1 MISIKNQK
9 VIEFYKKRKHIDID
23 GINLVF
29 VELLEKL
36 EKNMTE
42 TINQNLSVELLKD
55 LSSKILSIEQQQKEQ
70 DTLLK
75 TIDERTREYGNNL
88 KSNLDMCVLSQKET
102 IVREIHNTIK
112 SNDTDNSKFIHKMI
126 SDNHELLSEKIQK
139 NLEKLPVDLQQTVL
153 SKQDIETALS
163 LTKETILSELAKVNS
178 VQNFSEELGKIMDSK
193 YTAFNASLSSRVD
206 TVLSSSNSTLSDI
219 LERLKPMASVE
230 EHFSSLRNSNI
241 KGKCGENKLEPIL
254 SNLLPDANVINS
266 SGNAQSG
273 DFIIERKDKSK
284 ILIDTKD
291 YNTSVPPKEV
301 EKIIRDVNKHKCN
314 GILLSQNSGIALKH
328 DYEISINNNFVIV
341 YVHNVQ
347 YNEDKIYVAIQII
360 DTLFPILQSQANLD
374 HESISSD
381 LLNTINKEFQAIVEQ
396 KKNIVEQM
404 EKHNKDMIR
413 EINKIDIPSLATFLS
428 TKFAQAKQLNF
439 VCDICNE
446 YSGKNARSLAAH
458 KRGCIRKKN
467 PMLVLQTNNE

>member
-1 MISIKNQK
+1 
-9 VIEFYKKRKHIDID
+9 
-23 GINLVF
+23 
-29 VELLEKL
+29 
-36 EKNMTE
+36 MTD

-55 LSSKILSIEQQQKEQ
+55 VSSKILSIEQQQKEQ
-70 DTLLK
+70 DTILK
-75 TIDERTREYGNNL
+75 TIDERTKDYGSNL
-88 KSNLDMCVLSQKET
+88 KSNLDACILSQKET
-102 IVREIHNTIK
+102 IVREIHNSIK
-112 SNDTDNSKFIHKMI
+112 SKDTDNTQFIHKMI

-139 NLEKLPVDLQQTVL
+139 NLEKLPVELQQTVL
-153 SKQDIETALS
+153 SKQDIDSALNI
-163 LTKETILSELAKVNS
+163 TKEAISSEISKINSVHNLSEDLS
-178 VQNFSEELGKIMDSK
+178 KIVDSK
-193 YTAFNASLSSRVD
+193 YNEFNASISSRVD
-206 TVLSSSNSTLSDI
+206 TVLSNSNSTLSDI
-219 LERLKPMASVE
+219 LERLKPMISVE
-230 EHFSSLRNSNI
+230 EYFNSFRNSNL

-254 SNLLPDANVINS
+254 SNLLPDANIINS

-301 EKIIRDVNKHKCN
+301 EKIIRDVDKHKCN

-360 DTLFPILQSQANLD
+360 DTLFPILQSQANPE
-374 HESISSD
+374 HESISSE
-381 LLNTINKEFQAIVEQ
+381 LLNIINKEFQAIVEQ

-413 EINKIDIPSLATFLS
+413 EINKIDIPSLASFLS

-467 PMLVLQTNNE
+467 PMLVVQTNNE